1 MSLNQNNESLQ
12 EIIAYLNNLTDVE
25 AAAKG
30 IQRAAGTATP
40 ADYGIGYGVV
50 SVNCGFSPDA
60 VYITYGVLANGGE
73 YGLVQGAGSLPF
85 EEGLENTSQFFSLYD
100 KNDGGMVSFFG
111 KRNENGFEVYTQ
123 LVTWSYEY
131 TVSLEPFHY
140 IAVKY
145 VDGESNGVSL
155 PTLANEG
162 TAEDLMSGK
171 QLIDA
176 DGNVVFG
183 SYTPPIITTGE
194 TSTKLTSNNTTITF
208 TGLTGEPTMFTIFP
222 LGNITLGT
230 TRYVTNVSYDGTTT
244 HGVYGYRSGQSGTSY
259 YSQSYF
265 TWTYDNGTLTVKT
278 SSTTNGGYFSSS
290 VTYQLNY
297 STISP
302 SIKKASG
309 TFDVVNGDA
318 VVDCGFMP
326 DAIEIVSGSYN
337 GFTSNFS
344 ATFMDNINLKYLAV
358 YTENFGDWHNGYCYL
373 QRTPTGFEITGC
385 KWYTDDLD
393 EWVVND
399 TLTYRAVKYT

>member
-30 IQRAAGTATP
+30 IQRAAGTVTP
-40 ADYGIGYGVV
+40 AYTGYGGYVNI
-50 SVNCGFSPDA
+50 NCGFKPDI
-60 VYITYGVLANGGE
+60 VYLTAGYNSEIE
-73 YGLVQGAGSLPF
+73 GATFYSSTASAF
-85 EEGLENTSQFFSLYD
+85 TEEGVTNIESIVVNRDGMSFVELYTNQYD
-100 KNDGGMVSFFG
+100 
-111 KRNENGFEVYTQ
+111 EGFEVHALKRYYD
-123 LVTWSYEY
+123 WAYEIY
-131 TVSLEPFHY
+131 LEPLHY

-145 VDGESNGVSL
+145 VDGETNGVSL

-162 TAEDLMSGK
+162 TSEDLMSGK

-244 HGVYGYRSGQSGTSY
+244 HGIYGYRSGQSGTSY

-265 TWTYDNGTLTVKT
+265 TWTYSNGTLTVKT

-297 STISP
+297 STVSP
-302 SIKKASG
+302 SIKKTSG
-309 TFDVVNGDA
+309 TFDLVNGDA

-326 DAIEIVSGSYN
+326 DAIEISCGSYN

-344 ATFMDNINLKYLAV
+344 ATFMDNVNEKYLAV

-373 QRTPTGFEITGC
+373 QRTPTGFEINGC

-393 EWVVND
+393 EWVVSD

>member
-12 EIIAYLNNLTDVE
+12 EIIAYLSNLTDVE
-25 AAAKG
+25 AAEKG
-30 IQRAAGTATP
+30 IQRAAGTAMLTV
-40 ADYGIGYGVV
+40 ASGGGYAQIY
-50 SVNCGFSPDA
+50 CGFKPDI
-60 VYITYGVLANGGE
+60 VYLT
-73 YGLVQGAGSLPF
+73 AGYNSEVEGTTF
-85 EEGLENTSQFFSLYD
+85 YSGTASAFTEEGATNIESMMMNRDGTSLVDLYVNQYDEGFGVYALKYDYSLA
-100 KNDGGMVSFFG
+100 
-111 KRNENGFEVYTQ
+111 
-123 LVTWSYEY
+123 YEAY
-131 TVSLEPFHY
+131 LEPLHY

-162 TAEDLMSGK
+162 TSEDLMSGK

-265 TWTYDNGTLTVKT
+265 TWTYNNGTLTVKT
-278 SSTTNGGYFSSS
+278 SSTTNGGYFSSN

-297 STISP
+297 STVSP

-309 TFDVVNGDA
+309 TFEVVNGDA

-326 DAIEIVSGSYN
+326 DAIEIVCSSYN
-337 GFTSNFS
+337 GYTSNFS

-358 YTENFGDWHNGYCYL
+358 YTETFDIWHNGYCYL
-373 QRTPTGFEITGC
+373 QRTPTGFEIAGC